1 MFTVTFLGTSGGMP
15 TVDRAMPS
23 ISIRYGKYS
32 FLWDCGEGTQRQMMK
47 YKTGYGSIDAIFIT
61 HAHLD
66 HYLGLFG
73 LFETL
78 NLSGFS
84 KTLQLFLPSSM
95 VGMFDRYKF
104 IEQKKLRS
112 GTIYKSAD
120 FSISAF
126 KVKHVKDSFG
136 FSLIEFP
143 KRKFNETLAHSKGLK
158 GSMFREIQE
167 KGSLALPSGKV
178 TLDELS
184 YLKDGRKLVYG
195 GDCAPSKVLT
205 KAAENADLLIHES
218 TFASDHSKEAKER
231 KHSTCVDAAKIAKE
245 ANVKNLTLTHFS
257 PRYSDL
263 SMLLKEAR
271 SIYPNT
277 QIAFDGLNLTL

>member
-1 MFTVTFLGTSGGMP
+1 MFNVTFLGTSGGMP

-84 KTLQLFLPSSM
+84 KTLDLFLPPSM

-112 GTIYKSAD
+112 STIYKKD
-120 FSISAF
+120 EFTISAF

-136 FSLIEFP
+136 LSFNEKP
-143 KRKFNETLAHSKGLK
+143 KRKFNEKLAHSKGLSGK
-158 GSMFREIQE
+158 MFREIQE
-167 KGSLALPSGKV
+167 KGYLNLPSGKV

-184 YLKDGRKLVYG
+184 YLKEGRKLVYG
-195 GDCAPSKVLT
+195 GDCSPSKSLVS
-205 KAAENADLLIHES
+205 AANNADILINEC
-218 TFASDHSKEAKER
+218 TFGVEHSKEAKER
-231 KHSTCVDAAKIAKE
+231 KHSTSIDAANVAKE
-245 ANVKNLTLTHFS
+245 SNVKKLILTHFS

-263 SMLLKEAR
+263 SILLKEAS

-277 QIAFDGLNLTL
+277 QTAFDGLNVVV